1 MSLEDNKEVNEN
13 KEENKK
19 EEEII
24 NKEKN
29 NVEFEDKEE
38 DDKGEET
45 KNYFL
50 INKNEN
56 KEMELLDDKEN
67 KTNIKNRNIDASTLV
82 LKNNDSIGNNNLSQL
97 NKENP
102 EIKKNENN
110 NLNQSFMQR
119 TKSWMSNMWNNVKN
133 YDYGK
138 YNIFKKTEMEDCL
151 DAHGNHIQIPK
162 NREKKTIIKVKEN
175 KDEDFMKYNNL
186 DYNRYYSNYNANVF
200 SGYPF

>member
-1 MSLEDNKEVNEN
+1 MSLEDNKDVNEN

-56 KEMELLDDKEN
+56 KEMELLEDKEN
-67 KTNIKNRNIDASTLV
+67 KTNIKKRNIDASTLV

>member
-56 KEMELLDDKEN
+56 KEMELLEDKEN
-67 KTNIKNRNIDASTLV
+67 KTNIKKRNIDASTLV

>member
-1 MSLEDNKEVNEN
+1 MSLEGNKEANEN
-13 KEENKK
+13 MVENKK

-29 NVEFEDKEE
+29 NVEFEGKEE
-38 DDKGEET
+38 DDKAEET
-45 KNYFL
+45 KTNFL

-82 LKNNDSIGNNNLSQL
+82 LKNNDSIVNNNLSQL
-97 NKENP
+97 NTENP

-162 NREKKTIIKVKEN
+162 NRGKETKIKVKEN